1 MNGALYIERRVMKQR
16 SDKEQEYLSNVEE
29 HGKFRT
35 SHEVTNV
42 AHNLYA
48 LRNAAKLKLG
58 NCMHGRCLTHY
69 KRSRSELS
77 LRLRLRTTKHDR
89 WMAVGILKTR
99 VTKQKI

>member
-42 AHNLYA
+42 AYNLYA
-48 LRNAAKLKLG
+48 LRNAAKL
-58 NCMHGRCLTHY
+58 
-69 KRSRSELS
+69 
-77 LRLRLRTTKHDR
+77 
-89 WMAVGILKTR
+89 
-99 VTKQKI
+99 